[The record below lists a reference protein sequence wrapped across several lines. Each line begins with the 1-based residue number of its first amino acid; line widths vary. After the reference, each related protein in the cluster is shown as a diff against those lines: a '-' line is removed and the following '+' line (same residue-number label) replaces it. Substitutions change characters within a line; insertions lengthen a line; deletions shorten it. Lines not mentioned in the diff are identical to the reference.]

1 MDSIKFITNLILNL
15 SEEEKK
21 ELDNLCEKIDNV
33 YKLYNDNVISAEEA
47 KNIIDILDF

>member
-1 MDSIKFITNLILNL
+1 MDSIKFITNVILNL

-33 YKLYNDNVISAEEA
+33 HKLYNDNVISAEEA
-47 KNIIDILDF
+47 KNMIDILDF

>member
-21 ELDNLCEKIDNV
+21 ELDNLCEKIDNIH
-33 YKLYNDNVISAEEA
+33 KLYNDNVISAEEA
-47 KNIIDILDF
+47 ENMIDILDF